1 MKRFGKLL
9 AGENGATMVEYAVL
23 AFFIAL
29 VSIAVVTS
37 VGSHVKA
44 LFTTVS
50 FP

>member
-1 MKRFGKLL
+1 ML
-9 AGENGATMVEYAVL
+9 VYAIL
-23 AFFIAL
+23 AFFIAV

-44 LFTTVS
+44 LFTTVN